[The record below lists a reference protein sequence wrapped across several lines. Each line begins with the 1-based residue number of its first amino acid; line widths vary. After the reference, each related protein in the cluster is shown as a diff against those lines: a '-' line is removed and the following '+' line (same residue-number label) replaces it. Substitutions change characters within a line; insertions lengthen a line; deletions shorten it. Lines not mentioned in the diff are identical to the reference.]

1 MKKSNTTKSTAAK
14 AEPQQP
20 VAKVKIGAV
29 SAAIWANETEK
40 GTRYNATIE
49 RRYRDASGEWKTSG
63 SYGRDDL
70 LTLAKVADQAH
81 SKIVELMA
89 ADRAEEQ
96 ADAA

>member
-1 MKKSNTTKSTAAK
+1 MKKSNTTKSTPANK
-14 AEPQQP
+14 PQQP

-49 RRYRDASGEWKTSG
+49 RRYRDGEEWKTSG

-89 ADRAEEQ
+89 ADRANDQ